1 MKKFIVLLLMF
12 IMLAC
17 SPAIETVKSD
27 STQTKQE
34 ITEEDKT
41 GYIVAVAAVGF
52 IVLSLMILSN
62 IMPPPGE

>member
-12 IMLAC
+12 MMLSC

-27 STQTKQE
+27 STKTE

-62 IMPPPGE
+62 ITPPPGE